1 MQQYQM
7 LFLSMAPLLL
17 FLGVVNLFFTER
29 FFYWGERRTYAYP
42 LEPSSFKLRKMR
54 LGGVLQVLGA
64 LCLAYVGI
72 AGR

>member
-7 LFLSMAPLLL
+7 LFLSFAPALLA
-17 FLGVVNLFFTER
+17 LGVINLFFTEW

-54 LGGVLQVLGA
+54 LGGVLQVLVA
-64 LCLAYVGI
+64 LCFAYAGI
-72 AGR
+72 AG